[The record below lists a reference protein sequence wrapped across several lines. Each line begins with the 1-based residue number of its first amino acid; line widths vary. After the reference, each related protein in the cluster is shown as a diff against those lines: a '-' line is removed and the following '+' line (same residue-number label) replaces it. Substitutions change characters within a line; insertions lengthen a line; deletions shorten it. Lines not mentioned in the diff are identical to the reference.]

1 MKMKFWNVG
10 IEIYED
16 GTVKAAV
23 LRNRLAEKQPADDY
37 KSQPKREVYSVWFAS
52 EILAHGA
59 VFEAMGWNE
68 KKEAV
73 AA

>member
-1 MKMKFWNVG
+1 MKKIFWNVG

-23 LRNRLAEKQPADDY
+23 LRNRLAVNQPSDDY
-37 KSQPKREVYSVWFAS
+37 KCQPKREVYSVWFDS
-52 EILAHGA
+52 EIDAHSA
-59 VFEAMGWNE
+59 VFEALAMNE
-68 KKEAV
+68 EQEV

>member
-1 MKMKFWNVG
+1 MKIKFWNVG

-37 KSQPKREVYSVWFAS
+37 KLQPKHEVYSVWFAS
-52 EILAHGA
+52 EIAAYGA
-59 VFEAMGWNE
+59 VFEAFDWNE
-68 KKEAV
+68 RKETV

>member
-16 GTVKAAV
+16 GTVKAAI

-37 KSQPKREVYSVWFAS
+37 KSQPKREVYSVWFNNEVTANS
-52 EILAHGA
+52 A
-59 VFEAMGWNE
+59 VFEALCWNE
-68 KKEAV
+68 KTKAV

>member
-1 MKMKFWNVG
+1 MKKIFWNVG

-23 LRNRLAEKQPADDY
+23 LRSREAVDQPSDGY
-37 KSQPKREVYSVWFAS
+37 RREPRREVFSLWFRTMYA
-52 EILAHGA
+52 ANGA
-59 VFEAMGWNE
+59 VVEALAMNMGQE
-68 KKEAV
+68 V